1 MAKRSS
7 DQVKLV
13 TEALLF
19 ASPQPLPAKKIAQI
33 VGNTDARVVRTAI
46 EKLTEEYDEQG
57 HAFQIQEIAGG
68 FQIRTRSDFA
78 EHVQQLKRDRDESR
92 MSQAALE
99 SLAIVAYKQ
108 PVTRA
113 DIVAIRGVESD
124 EVIRGLAR
132 RGYIKVV
139 GRKEDPGRP
148 LLYGTTQSFLE
159 KFGISSLS
167 DLPKLGEVLPRGPD
181 FKAGR

>member
-7 DQVKLV
+7 DQVKLI

-19 ASPQPLPAKKIAQI
+19 ASPQPLPANKIANV
-33 VGNTDARVVRTAI
+33 VGNTDARAVRKAI
-46 EKLTEEYDEQG
+46 DKLTQEYQEQG
-57 HAFQIQEIAGG
+57 HAFQVQEIAGG
-68 FQIRTRSDFA
+68 FQVRTRPDFA
-78 EHVQQLKRDRDESR
+78 EHVQQLKRERDDSR

-99 SLAIVAYKQ
+99 SLAIIAYKQ

-132 RGYIKVV
+132 RGYIKIV
-139 GRKEDPGRP
+139 GRKEEPGRP
-148 LLYGTTQSFLE
+148 LLYGTTQTFLE
-159 KFGISSLS
+159 RFGINSLR
-167 DLPKLGEVLPRGPD
+167 DLPKLDEVLPKGPD